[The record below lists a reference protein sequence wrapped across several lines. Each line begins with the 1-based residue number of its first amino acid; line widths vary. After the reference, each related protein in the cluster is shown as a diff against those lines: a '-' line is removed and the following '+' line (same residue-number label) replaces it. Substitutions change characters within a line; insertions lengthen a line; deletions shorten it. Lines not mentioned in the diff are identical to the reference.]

1 MSHAW
6 MSLAVMGNCGK
17 TVKECIKVLFK
28 KVVLEMVFT
37 WNGKRLESDTN
48 FEIALISD
56 NNVLN

>member
-1 MSHAW
+1 

-28 KVVLEMVFT
+28 KVALEMVFT